1 MGLRLRF
8 IYILFAISF
17 AEVKNV
23 ERMFLSVWY
32 VTQIVNEHILMVIT
46 HAGFYTSEF
55 WSDTVSLCG
64 WDAQAHAGDQ
74 FRARL
79 GGAGRTSH
87 SQPRSKPFWRE
98 GPGCM
103 FVELL

>member
-1 MGLRLRF
+1 M
-8 IYILFAISF
+8 
-17 AEVKNV
+17 KNV

-46 HAGFYTSEF
+46 HVGFYTSEF
-55 WSDTVSLCG
+55 WSDTVSSCG

-79 GGAGRTSH
+79 GGAGRASH
-87 SQPRSKPFWRE
+87 SQPQSKPCWRE
-98 GPGCM
+98 RPGCM